1 MRLVAFCIK
10 HRVMTVLAFLMMAIF
25 GVVFYSSLKLAL
37 LPNLEFP
44 AAYVMCTFTGASP
57 EDVEELVVR
66 PLESSVATL
75 PGVKEIQSSSSENVG
90 IVMITYEDGTDVDQ
104 AAIKLREKFDL
115 LSLPSG
121 CGDPIIMNIN
131 IDDLMPVAIV
141 ALSGEDLVQLQTIA
155 DDVLSPSLERLEGV
169 AQVQVMGGITQRI
182 TVEVNPTVLSGYGLT
197 LSQVSDYLAAA
208 NILYPGGDV
217 YNGTNT
223 LTATTNSKF
232 KTVDD
237 VANTLLFLPQGGTV
251 RLNEVASV
259 YLESS
264 LDETAAKVDGENC
277 VVLMV
282 NKRSGTNEVEVCRSI
297 ADSLDEVRRENPSI
311 NAKVVYEAS
320 EYIEQ
325 TVTNALQNIG
335 LGVILSAVVVFV
347 FLRRLGATMTI
358 SVSMPFCVL
367 TMFLLMNVFG
377 ISLNMMSLGA
387 IALCIGM
394 VVDNSIVVL
403 ENIYRYAGDGYS
415 KYESC
420 VQGTAEVINSITA
433 SSLTTIAV
441 FLPIGLS
448 GGMTGML
455 FKDFSLTV
463 VFLIMSS
470 LIIALTLVP
479 LLCYFLLD
487 ETAVRIQKLKGR
499 QKESR
504 LDSLKERLSGVYQRT
519 LRFFLR
525 HRLVACLISVALV
538 AGFLLS
544 CIGTNMVMLPE
555 MDQSMVSVTM
565 NMPTGTE
572 LEDTIAYADR
582 VSAIIQENCP
592 ELDSMYYTVGSTLG
606 MGSAES
612 ASINLDLVNK
622 SQRTRSSK
630 EIAKDLKEKL
640 SDVAGCEI
648 TTSASSMTE
657 SLTGSSDFQVNV
669 SGSDY
674 DILTS
679 ITADL
684 TARINALADATDVD
698 NSLEQSIPAVKIA
711 VNHDLAAQY
720 NLTAVAIGAAVRS
733 ELTGST
739 ATTVTM
745 DGNDLEVVVKGNGAS
760 AASLDALRSLTIATP
775 TGGSVPLSSVADV
788 RVELAPQTIA
798 RTNQVRQLQIT
809 GNSLSGESS
818 ALAVEIQ
825 ALLDDYEFPEGYRAA
840 IGGSYTEMMENF
852 HTLGLAM
859 IVAVGLVYFIL
870 AVQFESF
877 LMPVMIMLI
886 LPFALSGALFG
897 LPLTGMDISM
907 IVLLALVMLIGTVV
921 NASIVLVDYINIRRA
936 KGQEKLEAILEAC
949 PLRIRPILM
958 TTMTTVLALI
968 PMAKGVGEGNEILEP
983 MGVVMITGMVI
994 STIVTLLFTPVY
1006 YSMLDSMAY
1015 HMGGPVRRRREMK
1028 KARLVQELEE
1038 LEAQLGVEGPEQS
1051 SER

>member
-1 MRLVAFCIK
+1 MRVAAFCIK
-10 HRVMTVLAFLMMAIF
+10 HKVMTVLAFLMVAIF
-25 GVVFYSSLKLAL
+25 GVVFYTNLKLAL

-44 AAYVMCTFTGASP
+44 AAYVMCTFPGASP

-75 PGVKEIQSSSSENVG
+75 SGVKEMQSTSSENVG
-90 IVMITYEDGTDVDQ
+90 VVMITYEDGTDVDQ

-115 LSLPSG
+115 LTLPSG

-131 IDDLMPVAIV
+131 IDDLMPVAVI
-141 ALSGEDLVQLQTIA
+141 ALSGEDLVQLQSAA
-155 DDVLSPSLERLEGV
+155 DDVVSPALERLDGV
-169 AQVQVMGGITQRI
+169 ASSQVVGGIQQQI
-182 TVEVNPTVLSGYGLT
+182 TVETDPTALAGYGLS

-208 NILYPGGDV
+208 NLLYPGGDIH
-217 YNGTNT
+217 NGTNT
-223 LTATTNSKF
+223 LTATTNGQYH
-232 KTVDD
+232 TVED
-237 VANTLLFLPQGGTV
+237 VANTVLFLPQGGTV
-251 RLNEVASV
+251 RLREIAAV

-264 LDETAAKVDGENC
+264 LEDSAAKVDGENC
-277 VVLMV
+277 VVLLV
-282 NKRSGTNEVEVCRSI
+282 NKRAGTNEVEVSRKIS
-297 ADSLDEVRRENPSI
+297 AALDEIRKENPSLQ
-311 NAKVVYEAS
+311 ADLVYEAS

-335 LGVILSAVVVFV
+335 LGVILSAVVVFL
-347 FLRRLGATMTI
+347 FLRRLGATLTI

-367 TMFLLMNVFG
+367 TMFLLMNVFD

-415 KYESC
+415 KRDSC
-420 VQGTAEVINSITA
+420 VLGTGEVINSITA

-455 FKDFSLTV
+455 FKDFALTV
-463 VFLIMSS
+463 TFLILSS
-470 LIIALTLVP
+470 LLIALTLVP

-487 ETAVRIQKLKGR
+487 ETAVRLQKLQAG
-499 QKESR
+499 QKTSR
-504 LDSLKERLSGVYQRT
+504 LEALRSRLSGGYRRG
-519 LRFFLR
+519 LSFFLR
-525 HRLVACLISVALV
+525 HRLVACVVSVVLV
-538 AGFLLS
+538 VGFLAS
-544 CIGTNMVMLPE
+544 CIGTNMVMLPD
-555 MDQSMVSVTM
+555 MDQSMVTVTVDL
-565 NMPTGTE
+565 PTGTE
-572 LEDTIAYADR
+572 LEDTMAYADR
-582 VSAIIQENCP
+582 VTSLIREDCP
-592 ELDSMYYTVGSTLG
+592 ELESMYYTVGGSAG

-612 ASINLDLVNK
+612 ASITMNLVKK

-630 EIAKDLKEKL
+630 EVAQALKERL
-640 SDVAGCEI
+640 SDIAGCEI
-648 TTSASSMTE
+648 TVSAASMME
-657 SLTGSSDFQVNV
+657 NMNGSSDFQVDV

-674 DILTS
+674 GILTTLS
-679 ITADL
+679 NDL
-684 TARINALADATDVD
+684 TARIAALPDTTEVKS
-698 NSLEQSIPAVKIA
+698 SLEQTIPAIKIA

-720 NLTAVAIGAAVRS
+720 NLTAATIGAAVRA

-739 ATTVTM
+739 ATTLTIN
-745 DGNDLEVVVKGNGAS
+745 GSDLDVVVKGSGAS
-760 AASLDALRSLTIATP
+760 AASLDALRSLSISTP

-788 RVELAPQTIA
+788 RVELTPQTIA
-798 RTNQVRQLQIT
+798 RDDQVRQIQIT
-809 GNSLSGESS
+809 GNSVSGETS
-818 ALAVEIQ
+818 ALAESIQ
-825 ALLDDYEFPEGYRAA
+825 SLLDGYDLPEGYRAEISGA
-840 IGGSYTEMMENF
+840 YTEMMENF

-859 IVAVGLVYFIL
+859 IVAIGLVYFIL

-921 NASIVLVDYINIRRA
+921 NSSIVLVDYINIRRNR
-936 KGQEKLEAILEAC
+936 GQEKLDAILEAC

-958 TTMTTVLALI
+958 TTLTTVLALI

-994 STIVTLLFTPVY
+994 STIVTLVFTPVY
-1006 YSMLDSMAY
+1006 YSILDSLAAFVT
-1015 HMGGPVRRRREMK
+1015 GPFRRRRENK
-1028 KARLVQELEE
+1028 RARQRQELRA
-1038 LEAQLGVEGPEQS
+1038 LEDALGIEHIDR
-1051 SER
+1051 SEK